1 MNTKLKL
8 IASLINFLVIAVA
21 DTLTPDL
28 QMYWENSMV
37 QPYFENTTKR
47 ELTAIAG
54 QTCQLHCRVK
64 SLGDRAVSWIR
75 KRDLHILTVGIL
87 TYTNDQR
94 FQSLHTD
101 GSDEWT
107 LRITSPQARDSGV
120 YECQVSTEP
129 KISQAFRL
137 NVVVSKAKILGNT
150 ELFVKSGSDI
160 NLTCVALQSPQPP
173 SFIYWYKGGRVINY
187 SQRGGISVLTEQQTR
202 TSRLVIAR
210 ASPSDSGNYTC
221 SPSNSDSA
229 SVVVHVIKGEHPA
242 AMQHGVNEADYI
254 HKSQSV
260 RKTKESF
267 QHSGKTPV
275 VNDISKTLAKG
286 NARVFKQRFK
296 TMEGMPSGLHP
307 VEDFKCFPAE
317 ITTSLVTLYG
327 KLETVK
333 RVMLLVAATMS

>member
-1 MNTKLKL
+1 MVIVPCRFTMNTKLRL

-21 DTLTPDL
+21 DTLSPDL

-107 LRITSPQARDSGV
+107 LRVTSPQARDSGV

-129 KISQAFRL
+129 KISQSFRL

-242 AMQHGVNEADYI
+242 AMQHGVNSADYAI
-254 HKSQSV
+254 KSQ
-260 RKTKESF
+260 
-267 QHSGKTPV
+267 PV
-275 VNDISKTLAKG
+275 IGVLVVALCLHLLA
-286 NARVFKQRFK
+286 
-296 TMEGMPSGLHP
+296 SGLP
-307 VEDFKCFPAE
+307 N
-317 ITTSLVTLYG
+317 
-327 KLETVK
+327 
-333 RVMLLVAATMS
+333 R